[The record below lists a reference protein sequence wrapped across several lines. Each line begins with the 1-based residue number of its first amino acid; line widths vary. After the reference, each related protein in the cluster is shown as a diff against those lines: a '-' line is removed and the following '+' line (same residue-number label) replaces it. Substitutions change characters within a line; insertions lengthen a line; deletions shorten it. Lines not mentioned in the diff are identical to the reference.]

1 MDKLIKLCTSEEGKL
16 DIILVSLKSISS
28 IHKQPDKEARV
39 YLYSDAEREVLFGS
53 YKLTHIDICNFDEVL
68 EQITAQ
74 K

>member
-16 DIILVSLKSISS
+16 DIFLIPLKSISS
-28 IHKQPDKEARV
+28 IVKRHDKEARV
-39 YLYSDAEREVLFGS
+39 YLYSDDERVVLMGE
-53 YKLTHIDICNFDEVL
+53 YKLTTIDICNFDEVL